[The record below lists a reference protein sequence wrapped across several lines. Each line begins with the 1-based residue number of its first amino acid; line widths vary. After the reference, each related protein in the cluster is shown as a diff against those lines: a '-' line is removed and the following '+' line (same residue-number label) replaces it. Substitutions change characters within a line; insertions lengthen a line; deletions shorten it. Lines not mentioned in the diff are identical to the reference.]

1 MNTTVKNT
9 IILTIITVIA
19 GLLLGYVYDITKEPI
34 AVQKEKAKNEAY
46 LKVFETAASFEEV
59 PVLDLSQSDAVLQ
72 AAGLTEQSI
81 DEVLA
86 AKAQD
91 GSVLGYV
98 MSVTTKEG
106 YGGDITFSM
115 GITNDGVMNGYE
127 VLSIAETAGLG
138 MKAAD
143 DAFMSQFAN
152 KKVAKFAYTKT
163 GSTSEFEVD
172 AISGATITTN
182 AIVNGVNAGLAY
194 FASIPVEGGAQNE

>member
-1 MNTTVKNT
+1 MKETVKNT
-9 IILTIITVIA
+9 IILTVITVIA
-19 GLLLGYVYDITKEPI
+19 GLLLGLVCDITKEPI
-34 AVQKEKAKNEAY
+34 AVQKEKAKNDAY

-59 PVLDLSQSDAVLQ
+59 LELDLTQSDAVLQ
-72 AAGLTEQSI
+72 AAGITEQTI

-86 AKAQD
+86 AKSQD
-91 GSVLGYV
+91 GTTLGYV
-98 MSVTTKEG
+98 MTVTSKEG

-138 MKAAD
+138 MKATD
-143 DAFMSQFAN
+143 EAFRSQFAN
-152 KKVAKFAYTKT
+152 KNVAKFTYTKT
-163 GSTSEFEVD
+163 GSSSDFEVD

-194 FASIPVEGGAQNE
+194 FASIPEEGGAQDE

>member
-9 IILTIITVIA
+9 LILTIITVIA

-46 LKVFETAASFEEV
+46 LKVFETASSFEEV
-59 PVLDLSQSDAVLQ
+59 EGLDLSQSDAVLKE
-72 AAGLTEQSI
+72 AGLTEQSI

-127 VLSIAETAGLG
+127 VLSISETAGLG

-152 KKVAKFAYTKT
+152 KKVANFAYTKT
-163 GSTSEFEVD
+163 GATADFEVD

-182 AIVNGVNAGLAY
+182 AIVNGVNAGLTY
-194 FASIPVEGGAQNE
+194 FASITTEGGAQNE